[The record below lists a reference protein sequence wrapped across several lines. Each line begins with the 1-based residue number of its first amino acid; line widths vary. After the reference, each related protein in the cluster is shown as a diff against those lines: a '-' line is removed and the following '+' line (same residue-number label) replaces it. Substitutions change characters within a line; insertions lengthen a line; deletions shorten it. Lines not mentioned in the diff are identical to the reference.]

1 MNSPLNTAVAS
12 FIDME
17 AAVGPATRLITA
29 VNNAI
34 NAKTIIHPSIYEF
47 SVKGRTKLVRNW
59 PCMVFIARKMP
70 M

>member
-1 MNSPLNTAVAS
+1 MNKPLKTAVAS
-12 FIDME
+12 FIDAD
-17 AAVGPATRLITA
+17 AAAGPATRFRTA
-29 VNNAI
+29 ANRAK